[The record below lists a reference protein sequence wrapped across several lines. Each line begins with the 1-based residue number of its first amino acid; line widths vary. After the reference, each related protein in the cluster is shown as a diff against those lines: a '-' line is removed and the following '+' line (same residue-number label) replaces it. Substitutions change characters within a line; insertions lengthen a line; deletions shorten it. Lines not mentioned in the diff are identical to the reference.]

1 MTALCD
7 FTKNSDALLDIQRMI
22 ECWRNLFEQTF
33 LQETGHA
40 VFGKIYNKFSA
51 VDQLYIIAE

>member
-1 MTALCD
+1 MAALCD
-7 FTKNSDALLDIQRMI
+7 LPEDSDSLLDIQRMI
-22 ECWRNLFEQTF
+22 KCGWNLFKQTF

-40 VFGKIYNKFSA
+40 VFGKIYNKFFA